1 MATMETMPS
10 QVQRFAH
17 GINIYGWKLE
27 DCLGHITIASHCK
40 AGGEIVTADQIDTD
54 EIQTMIQDE
63 EDVKLFETLSVTLRR
78 ICDKK
83 WARVGGTAN
92 G

>member
-17 GINIYGWKLE
+17 GINIYGYRLE
-27 DCLGHITIASHCK
+27 DSIGHITIASHCK
-40 AGGEIVTADQIDTD
+40 ANGEIVTGDQIDTG
-54 EIQTMIQDE
+54 EIQAMIQDE

-83 WARVGGTAN
+83 WARVKESIN